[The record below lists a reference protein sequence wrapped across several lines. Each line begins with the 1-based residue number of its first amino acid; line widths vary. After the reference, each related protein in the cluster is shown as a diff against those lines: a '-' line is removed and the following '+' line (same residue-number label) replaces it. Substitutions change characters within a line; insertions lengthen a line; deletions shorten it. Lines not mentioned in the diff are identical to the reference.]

1 MPEANVANKT
11 IISLENFLDKMT
23 EKYKQDFIDKVT
35 EHSDGSIDQTRAD
48 EYFRTFVKALYN
60 NRVEGIG
67 PGYGYFYEGGA
78 AGEKGRQNL
87 VEAFH
92 EEVSEFIRAF
102 GPVAA
107 QGSTL
112 LWSSYAIGRFA
123 AEDKEILRSAGV
135 TDENAETLNKTK
147 IGELWDKLKIT
158 TEMDEQIGYIWDNQY
173 HVWASV
179 SKEFASNAEGE
190 VHVFLPKNIAASTVF
205 WNVELPELRQ
215 RMQPFTNDPKVDKI
229 TIHRLTDQALADVNE
244 INNRQWEW
252 QKQLNEATDDSER
265 NKFQAEIDKCNEEKK
280 QVMLKTD
287 NTNNYIS
294 WQNLDFSEATL
305 EVPKFSDK
313 QNKLLED
320 SNPLLLARMDNYV
333 RSNHKS
339 SEITIN
345 KLTEIARRWK
355 DKANTPSTD
364 IEVYRQIADKYG
376 HFPTF
381 VPFPIVNKIAAGQG
395 TSGDIRKYGDKLVKA
410 FQNDL
415 STKEP
420 QNYNDS
426 DIEIITRLL
435 YDNYTRLQQ
444 ASSIEMST
452 KVISKTELAKL
463 VRTDP
468 GALTLGGFSNFNQYS
483 QQLSAGE
490 TIQRFGLNYQY
501 QDASGQTVKPY
512 QMSVG
517 GRDQALPF
525 VYYVTTP
532 ITNEIKDNA
541 KIPLD
546 PTVKTKLEAIANDAN
561 RDDNDELKK
570 MAKELTTPGVY
581 HELTPNTDNH
591 LPRYGT
597 QTDGKK
603 SYAGMLRTTYSPTS
617 SELSPGTMIRAKGP
631 NGEDFKIA
639 DWDGLRWTVSPQ
651 SSLDFPSWMQNQGRP
666 EDRLNFNNDLEQW
679 KMIGESKMIPPTR
692 IPAPVKGFMEHH
704 FQTSLNEITI
714 QKVGS
719 LDNDDSTATL
729 IKFKLGEYND
739 STEAGLTKIANKLGN
754 ALKLKFAN
762 NGNQPDISKAITE
775 INKELPTKSVS
786 IKNDL
791 MILRRVKII
800 SDNVTKKLK
809 SRYPTGKT
817 PSVSPATRRP
827 VSRRSR

>member
-1 MPEANVANKT
+1 MPETNVANTT
-11 IISLENFLDKMT
+11 IISLENFQDKMT

-48 EYFRTFVKALYN
+48 DYFRTFVKALYN
-60 NRVEGIG
+60 HRVEGIG
-67 PGYGYFYEGGA
+67 KEYGYFYEGGA
-78 AGEKGRQNL
+78 AGEKGRLNL
-87 VEAFH
+87 VDAFH
-92 EEVSEFIRAF
+92 SEVQEFIQAF
-102 GPVAA
+102 GRVAA
-107 QGSTL
+107 EGSTL

-123 AEDKEILRSAGV
+123 ADDSDILKSAGV
-135 TDENAETLNKTK
+135 TDENAQTLNQTQVGK
-147 IGELWDKLKIT
+147 LWDQLKII

-173 HVWASV
+173 NVWTSV

-190 VHVFLPKNIAASTVF
+190 VHVFLPKNIVSKTVF
-205 WNVELPELRQ
+205 WNVELPELRK

-229 TIHRLTDQALADVNE
+229 TIHRLTDDALKRVNDAADDNAK
-244 INNRQWEW
+244 R
-252 QKQLNEATDDSER
+252 
-265 NKFQAEIDKCNEEKK
+265 
-280 QVMLKTD
+280 QVMLD
-287 NTNNYIS
+287 SSS

-305 EVPKFSDK
+305 DVPDFSDK
-313 QNKLLED
+313 QKGLFNERELFKKLFQD
-320 SNPLLLARMDNYV
+320 SNPLLFARMDNYV
-333 RSNHKS
+333 RNN
-339 SEITIN
+339 ETGGAITIS
-345 KLTEIARRWK
+345 KLTEIARRWR
-355 DKANTPSTD
+355 DKASGNV
-364 IEVYRQIADKYG
+364 ELYRKIADKYG
-376 HFPTF
+376 HFAS
-381 VPFPIVNKIAAGQG
+381 VPFQTAQKIAKGQG
-395 TSGDIRKYGDKLVKA
+395 TNSEIKQYGDKLVNA

-420 QNYNDS
+420 QDYNDS

-483 QQLSAGE
+483 QKLSAKDAIE
-490 TIQRFGLNYQY
+490 RFGLDYQY

-546 PTVKTKLEAIANDAN
+546 PTVKAKLEAIANDAN
-561 RDDNDELKK
+561 RDNNDELKK

-581 HELTPNTDNH
+581 HELTPNTDNN

-603 SYAGMLRTTYSPTS
+603 SYAGMLRTTYSPSS
-617 SELSPGTMIRAKGP
+617 SELSPGTMIRARGF

-639 DWDGLRWTVSPQ
+639 DWNGLTWTLSPQ
-651 SSLDFPSWMQNQGRP
+651 SATDLPDWLKSQGRP
-666 EDRLNFNNDLEQW
+666 EDRLNVDTELKPW
-679 KMIGESKMIPPTR
+679 KIVADNKMIPPTS

-704 FQTSLNEITI
+704 FQSNLSDITI
-714 QKVGS
+714 QKVNYP
-719 LDNDDSTATL
+719 DNDDSTATS
-729 IKFKLGEYND
+729 IKFKPGEYND
-739 STEAGLTKIANKLGN
+739 TTEAGLTKIANKLGN
-754 ALKLKFAN
+754 ALERKFAN

-775 INKELPTKSVS
+775 INKELPTKSLS

-791 MILRRVKII
+791 MILRRPKVSFADVIAAQKI
-800 SDNVTKKLK
+800 KP
-809 SRYPTGKT
+809 RYPTGKT
-817 PSVSPATRRP
+817 PSVSAGITRTS
-827 VSRRSR
+827 SRRSR

>member
-11 IISLENFLDKMT
+11 IISLENFLEKMT

-48 EYFRTFVKALYN
+48 DYFRTFVKALYN

-92 EEVSEFIRAF
+92 AEVSEFIRAF

-135 TDENAETLNKTK
+135 TDENAETLNKTE

-179 SKEFASNAEGE
+179 SKEFASNAKGE

-205 WNVELPELRQ
+205 WNVELPELRKN
-215 RMQPFTNDPKVDKI
+215 MAEFTQKPESEQVTKI
-229 TIHRLTDQALADVNE
+229 TIHRLTNDALKRVNDAADDNAK
-244 INNRQWEW
+244 R
-252 QKQLNEATDDSER
+252 
-265 NKFQAEIDKCNEEKK
+265 
-280 QVMLKTD
+280 QVMLD
-287 NTNNYIS
+287 SSS

-320 SNPLLLARMDNYV
+320 SNPLLFTQMDNYV
-333 RSNHKS
+333 RNNQTGGA
-339 SEITIN
+339 ITIS
-345 KLTEIARRWK
+345 KLTEIARRWR
-355 DKANTPSTD
+355 DKASGNV
-364 IEVYRQIADKYG
+364 ELYRKIADKYG
-376 HFPTF
+376 HFAS
-381 VPFPIVNKIAAGQG
+381 VPFDTAQNIAKGQG
-395 TSGDIRKYGDKLVKA
+395 TNSEIKQYGDKLVNA

-420 QNYNDS
+420 QDYNDS
-426 DIEIITRLL
+426 DLEIITPLL

-452 KVISKTELAKL
+452 KVISKTELANLLK
-463 VRTDP
+463 TSP

-483 QQLSAGE
+483 KKLSARE
-490 TIQRFGLNYQY
+490 TIERFGLNYQY

-561 RDDNDELKK
+561 RDNNDELKK

-581 HELTPNTDNH
+581 HELTPNTGNN

-603 SYAGMLRTTYSPTS
+603 SYAGMLRTTYSPSS
-617 SELSPGTMIRAKGP
+617 SELSPGTMIRARGF

-639 DWDGLRWTVSPQ
+639 DWNGLTWTLSPQ
-651 SSLDFPSWMQNQGRP
+651 KVTDLPSWIQNQGRP
-666 EDRLNFNNDLEQW
+666 EDRLNFNEELKQW

-739 STEAGLTKIANKLGN
+739 STEAGLTKIANKLGD

-791 MILRRVKII
+791 MILRRVKMI

-817 PSVSPATRRP
+817 PSVSAGITRTG
-827 VSRRSR
+827 SRRSR

>member
-1 MPEANVANKT
+1 MPEANLANNT
-11 IISLENFLDKMT
+11 IISLENFLEKMT

-35 EHSDGSIDQTRAD
+35 EHSDERINQTRAND
-48 EYFRTFVKALYN
+48 YFRTFVKALYN

-78 AGEKGRQNL
+78 TGEKGRQNL
-87 VEAFH
+87 VEAFQQ
-92 EEVSEFIRAF
+92 EMQGFIKEFA
-102 GPVAA
+102 PLAA
-107 QGSTL
+107 KGSTL

-123 AEDKEILRSAGV
+123 AEDKEILKSAGV
-135 TDENAETLNKTK
+135 TDENAQTLNKTE
-147 IGELWDKLKIT
+147 IGQLWDKLKIT
-158 TEMDEQIGYIWDNQY
+158 GLLDEEDKAIGYIWDNQY
-173 HVWASV
+173 NVWASV
-179 SKEFASNAEGE
+179 SKEFASNAKGE

-205 WNVELPELRQ
+205 WNVELPELRKN
-215 RMQPFTNDPKVDKI
+215 MAEFTQKPESEQVTKI
-229 TIHRLTDQALADVNE
+229 TIHRLTNDALQRVNE
-244 INNRQWEW
+244 
-252 QKQLNEATDDSER
+252 AADDNAKR
-265 NKFQAEIDKCNEEKK
+265 
-280 QVMLKTD
+280 QVMLD
-287 NTNNYIS
+287 SSS

-305 EVPKFSDK
+305 DVPDFSDK
-313 QNKLLED
+313 QKGLFNERELFKKLFQD
-320 SNPLLLARMDNYV
+320 SNPLLFARMDNYV
-333 RSNHKS
+333 RNN
-339 SEITIN
+339 ETGNAITIS
-345 KLTEIARRWK
+345 KLTEIARRWR
-355 DKANTPSTD
+355 DKASGNV
-364 IEVYRQIADKYG
+364 ELYRKIADKYG
-376 HFPTF
+376 HFPS
-381 VPFPIVNKIAAGQG
+381 VPFETAQKIAKGQG
-395 TSGDIRKYGDKLVKA
+395 TNSEIKQYGDKLVKA

-426 DIEIITRLL
+426 DLEIITRLL

-468 GALTLGGFSNFNQYS
+468 GALTLGGFSNFNQYY
-483 QQLSAGE
+483 QKLSAGE
-490 TIQRFGLNYQY
+490 TIERFGLNYQY

-546 PTVKTKLEAIANDAN
+546 PTVKAKLEAIANDAN

-581 HELTPNTDNH
+581 HELTPNTNNN

-617 SELSPGTMIRAKGP
+617 SELSPGTMIRARGF

-639 DWDGLRWTVSPQ
+639 DWNGLTWTLSPQ
-651 SSLDFPSWMQNQGRP
+651 SARDLPDWLKSQGRP
-666 EDRLNFNNDLEQW
+666 EDRFDVDTELKPW
-679 KMIGESKMIPPTR
+679 KMVSDNKMIPPTM
-692 IPAPVKGFMEHH
+692 IPAPVKGFMAHH
-704 FQTSLNEITI
+704 FQMNLSDITI
-714 QKVGS
+714 QKVNYP
-719 LDNDDSTATL
+719 DNDDSTATL
-729 IKFKLGEYND
+729 IKFKPGEYND
-739 STEAGLTKIANKLGN
+739 TTEAGLNKIANKLGD
-754 ALKLKFAN
+754 ALKLKFDN
-762 NGNQPDISKAITE
+762 NGNQPDISKAITS
-775 INKELPTKSVS
+775 INNELPTKSVS

-791 MILRRVKII
+791 MILRRPKVSFADLIAAQKI
-800 SDNVTKKLK
+800 KP
-809 SRYPTGKT
+809 RYPTGKT
-817 PSVSPATRRP
+817 PSVSPGITRP
-827 VSRRSR
+827 GSRRSR